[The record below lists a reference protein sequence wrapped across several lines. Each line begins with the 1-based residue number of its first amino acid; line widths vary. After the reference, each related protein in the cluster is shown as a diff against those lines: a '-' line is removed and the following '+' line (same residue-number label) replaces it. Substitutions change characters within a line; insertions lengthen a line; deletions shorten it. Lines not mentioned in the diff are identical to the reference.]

1 MQNMKTSKLLI
12 VQPLLA
18 GYRRPF
24 FGGLCTHFDQVIVMA
39 GVSCPKSGFE
49 EVVSSTRFKTIG
61 TPIWRISGGKLY
73 WQDGV
78 VSHVIRSRPSA
89 IFVVA
94 DFRALHFWV
103 LLALA
108 RIMGLPLYAHGQ
120 GLFKKTERSNFFM
133 HRLAVR
139 YVCSMATSYVCYNL
153 AVRDQLL
160 KFGLPIRK
168 LSVVRNTL
176 EFISTA
182 DPRIRK
188 QNTSKLIF
196 LGRLRAGH
204 GLDLL
209 FEAMVDLEKSGRV
222 CELAVIGAGPDLQR
236 LTVRAK
242 DLSLNVSFYGPQ
254 HDSAEIAR
262 IAHDAQIGVYPGD
275 AGLSV
280 IHYMA
285 LGLVPV
291 THSHMARHMGP
302 EPAELCDKSNARMFR
317 RADVSDLVNVLA
329 ELIDDP
335 VGTKEMACIAYDHYT
350 EMTRIPMA
358 TQLADI
364 IRARSMP

>member
-1 MQNMKTSKLLI
+1 MKNVETSKLLI

-24 FGGLCTHFDQVIVMA
+24 FEGLCKHFDQVVVMA
-39 GVSCPKSGFE
+39 GASGSKSGFE
-49 EVVSSTRFKTIG
+49 EGVLSRHFQFIE
-61 TPIWRISGGKLY
+61 TPVRHLFDGRLY
-73 WQDGV
+73 WQDSII
-78 VSHVIRSRPSA
+78 SHVIHSRPSA
-89 IFVVA
+89 IFIVV

-108 RIMGLPLYAHGQ
+108 RIMGIPLYAHGQ
-120 GLFKKTERSNFFM
+120 GLFKKIERKTFLI
-133 HRLAVR
+133 HRLALRCV
-139 YVCSMATSYVCYNL
+139 VSFSTSYVCYNF

-160 KFGLPIRK
+160 EFDLPIRK

-176 EFISTA
+176 ELITTT

-188 QNTSKLIF
+188 QNISKLIF
-196 LGRLRAGH
+196 LGRLRTGH

-209 FEAMVDLEKSGRV
+209 FEAMVYLVKSGQA
-222 CELAVIGAGPDLQR
+222 CELAVIGTGPDQQR
-236 LTVRAK
+236 LVDKAN
-242 DLSLNVSFYGPQ
+242 DMGLNVSFHGPQ

-262 IAHDAQIGVYPGD
+262 TAHDAQIGVYPGD

-291 THSHMARHMGP
+291 THGHMARHMGP
-302 EPAELCDKSNARMFR
+302 EPAELCDKRNARIFR
-317 RADVSDLVNVLA
+317 RADVSDLVKVLA
-329 ELIDDP
+329 ELMDDP
-335 VGTKEMACIAYDHYT
+335 VGTKELACNAYDHYT

-364 IRARSMP
+364 IRARAIR